1 MRDNF
6 QSLQD
11 QSLRDQLQG
20 NQSFG
25 LIGTIDRNAKTF
37 GKRSK
42 ERGRKGKIEF
52 FILIVFVL
60 LFLDES
66 KKQNQ

>member
-1 MRDNF
+1 VFLLLFLDEIKNEKQKDKQNEWRCVRDGF

-25 LIGTIDRNAKTF
+25 LIGTIDRAVIDLKDYS
-37 GKRSK
+37 KR
-42 ERGRKGKIEF
+42 
-52 FILIVFVL
+52 LIT
-60 LFLDES
+60 
-66 KKQNQ
+66 K